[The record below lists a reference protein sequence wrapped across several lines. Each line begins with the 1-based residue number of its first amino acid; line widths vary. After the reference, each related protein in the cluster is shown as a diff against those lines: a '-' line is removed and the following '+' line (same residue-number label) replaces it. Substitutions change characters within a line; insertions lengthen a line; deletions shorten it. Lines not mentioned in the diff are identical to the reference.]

1 MNHEITR
8 ATKLASALL
17 LAAGIAW
24 AQETK
29 APAVAPVP
37 APAAA
42 PVVPPV
48 KAKAK
53 ASTKAKPA
61 PKPKRTPRHVRPTDY
76 SKLIELNSATKAQLM
91 TLPGVDAGAA
101 DRIIAGRPYLLK
113 TNIETRHI
121 LPAGSYGALRDL
133 IYVVPPQ
140 AK

>member
-48 KAKAK
+48 KTKAKAK
-53 ASTKAKPA
+53 RA
-61 PKPKRTPRHVRPTDY
+61 PKPKRTPRHVRPADY